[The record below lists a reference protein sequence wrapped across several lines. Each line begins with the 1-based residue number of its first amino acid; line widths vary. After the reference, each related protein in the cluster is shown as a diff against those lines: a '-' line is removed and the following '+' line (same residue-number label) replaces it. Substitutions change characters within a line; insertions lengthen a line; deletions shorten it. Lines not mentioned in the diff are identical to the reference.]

1 MHFLLIYELSA
12 DYLSRRGEF
21 REEHLRLAWQA
32 QENADLVLGGA
43 LGDPADKAILL
54 FQGDSP
60 ESAVRFADADPYVIN
75 GLVLSWSVRPW
86 NTVIGDQA
94 SNPVRP
100 SA

>member
-32 QENADLVLGGA
+32 QENAELLLGGA
-43 LGDPADKAILL
+43 LSDPADKAMLL

-60 ESAVRFADADPYVIN
+60 ASAERFAQSDPYVTN
-75 GLVLSWSVRPW
+75 GLVLSWSVRTW
-86 NTVIGDQA
+86 NTVVGDHA

-100 SA
+100 AA